1 MFIRTESFSVYIRSY
16 PIVSFFI
23 ALNISIFL
31 LTLIPFIGPRIVA
44 GGLGVNYLIA
54 NGEWWRFITPMFLH
68 GGIMHLLFN
77 MFSLFIFGPELEK
90 ITGKMRFFT
99 LFMLSGIFA
108 NVATYFLMDPF
119 YRHLGA
125 SGAIFGIFGAFGALF
140 YYQRRSMP
148 ELRQVIVPIIVIS
161 LVMTFLQTGINKTA
175 HVSGLI
181 VGFLIGLSYFNPK
194 RILSWRKPTRVK

>member
-1 MFIRTESFSVYIRSY
+1 MFIRRESFSEYIRSY
-16 PIVSFFI
+16 PIVTLFL
-23 ALNISIFL
+23 ALNIAIFL
-31 LTLIPFIGPRIVA
+31 LTLLPFIGPRVIE

-54 NGEWWRFITPMFLH
+54 NGEWWRFVTPMFLH

-90 ITGKMRFFT
+90 ITGKIRFFT

-108 NVATYFLMDPF
+108 NVATYFFMDSF

-125 SGAIFGIFGAFGALF
+125 SGAIFGLFGAYAALF
-140 YYQRRSMP
+140 YYTRRSMP

-161 LVMTFLQTGINKTA
+161 LVMTFLQPGINKTA
-175 HVSGLI
+175 HLSGLV
-181 VGFLIGLSYFNPK
+181 VGGLIGLSYFNPK
-194 RILSWRKPTRVK
+194 SIVSWRKPKLK